1 MHPWEMPEDEM
12 LRHERRVAMIA
23 YGLFAIAVL
32 GFWVPSIAGVVINYL
47 KVHETPAL
55 YASHH
60 RWMIRTFW
68 GGLLWLIVGLV
79 TLVIIVGYLI
89 LAALVVWW
97 IYRVLRGWLA
107 LYENRPVQAS
117 GFLP

>member
-1 MHPWEMPEDEM
+1 MLIEETPEAAVM
-12 LRHERRVAMIA
+12 RHERRVATIA
-23 YGLFAIAVL
+23 YALFAIAVL

-47 KVHETPAL
+47 KVHEAPAL

-68 GGLLWLIVGLV
+68 AGLVWLIVGLAS
-79 TLVIIVGYLI
+79 LIILVGYVI
-89 LAALVVWW
+89 LAALLVWW
-97 IYRVLRGWLA
+97 IYRVLRGGLA
-107 LYENRPVQAS
+107 LYENRPVQAV